1 MSDGKVIEAYD
12 GSSCYGPDAR
22 NLFKSN
28 RISIEMAPFKEEK
41 DSSMVRK
48 FVIENVH
55 IQEYSIPDCFK
66 KIGAIVKKGDLI
78 ARSGCAGFTPT
89 PHLHLQVIVKF
100 DRRDSRKG
108 IKVKG
113 EVQEIIMLAES
124 LGVDQLNVTHADSST
139 KLTNAGENVT
149 ILEERV
155 IQLRKLLKEK
165 TLDEHNDYL
174 RHWIENKIFRRKT
187 IDIELLK
194 LIPEYLNIS
203 EWSIPFKIQGQQ

>member
-1 MSDGKVIEAYD
+1 
-12 GSSCYGPDAR
+12 
-22 NLFKSN
+22 
-28 RISIEMAPFKEEK
+28 
-41 DSSMVRK
+41 
-48 FVIENVH
+48 
-55 IQEYSIPDCFK
+55 
-66 KIGAIVKKGDLI
+66 
-78 ARSGCAGFTPT
+78 
-89 PHLHLQVIVKF
+89 
-100 DRRDSRKG
+100 
-108 IKVKG
+108 
-113 EVQEIIMLAES
+113 MLAES

-155 IQLRKLLKEK
+155 SQLRKLLKEK

-203 EWSIPFKIQGQQ
+203 EWSIPFKIQGQQFKQAQEYNFPSQSDKNAV